1 MTFLRR
7 FLRWLARSEIESAIL
22 AERRECAAAL
32 LLHRHADY
40 MRGVKFGVEQAFGAV
55 EAAVRERMRGADDL
69 VTEEDLRN
77 AKRGMVH

>member
-1 MTFLRR
+1 MSLWRAFVRFICRR
-7 FLRWLARSEIESAIL
+7 EIESAIL
-22 AERRECAAAL
+22 AERRECAAAV

-55 EAAVRERMRGADDL
+55 EASVRERMRGADDL